1 MTEVVTRIPEEKR
14 ALSQTLLLALLLCIF
29 SLLLFPSLEL
39 SFLGLLFSFT
49 LLPPLIIGAICAILA
64 YNKYKNPS
72 TGCLV
77 GFLFGPLAILYYILS
92 KRGMTVKE
100 KEIHEWKLEKEYQR
114 MKKEKEDSL

>member
-1 MTEVVTRIPEEKR
+1 MTEVVTRVPEEKKV
-14 ALSQTLLLALLLCIF
+14 LSQTLILALLLCVS

-39 SFLGLLFSFT
+39 SFLGLPFSFT
-49 LLPPLIIGAICAILA
+49 FLPSLIIGAICAILA

-92 KRGMTVKE
+92 KREMTVKE
-100 KEIHEWKLEKEYQR
+100 KEIREWKLEKEYQR
-114 MKKEKEDSL
+114 MKRERGDSL